1 MNPFLGLKTD
11 TGYLQDR
18 FPLQIIGCV
27 FEKKCHCPNL
37 SHAVFLQGS
46 ILGQLAERTWTCLH
60 RLRVGKLGGSENVYN
75 DRRGLS

>member
-1 MNPFLGLKTD
+1 MNPFLELKTD

-18 FPLQIIGCV
+18 FSLQIIGRIFFQEISLPKSIPCW
-27 FEKKCHCPNL
+27 
-37 SHAVFLQGS
+37 FLQGS